1 MSLGKQSVGAVGIK
15 DVLEF
20 KLVFLAFDQSLSA
33 ALHYCLRCTCT
44 HLLVIKN
51 IAWHSKINNDTPLPI
66 ADCLLSDSRRREAFV
81 KEF

>member
-1 MSLGKQSVGAVGIK
+1 MALGKQSVGAVGVK

-44 HLLVIKN
+44 HLPCTV
-51 IAWHSKINNDTPLPI
+51 NNDTTLPI
-66 ADCLLSDSRRREAFV
+66 ADCLLSESKRKEAFV

>member
-1 MSLGKQSVGAVGIK
+1 MALGKQSVGAVGVK

-20 KLVFLAFDQSLSA
+20 ELVFLLAFDQSLSA

-51 IAWHSKINNDTPLPI
+51 IAWHSK
-66 ADCLLSDSRRREAFV
+66 
-81 KEF
+81 